1 MRAAIFFIAEI
12 AGGRATTYGRTP
24 MRLTLKTSLIAIVS
38 LLVLLLLAQGLLS
51 TSRIKAMQASGEDI
65 STNWLPS
72 VRTLGE
78 VKYLIVRIRLS
89 GARVIAAD
97 SLARPPLVK
106 IQETFVAELAK
117 QQKAYETMIS
127 SDEER
132 KLWSE
137 FVARWDAYMKDQI
150 RIESSQFATVDDLL
164 SPSLSKN
171 YDDALQSLNADIDFN
186 HAGAKQAVTISRDT
200 SDSAVFLAYVGTGVA
215 LLIGL
220 CAVAFVIMRIT
231 SPLQRLNHAMG
242 EMAAGNINIEV
253 PGAHRRDEIGDMA
266 TTIGV
271 IRDNAA
277 REALAKQEAAQR
289 EEAIRAEQ
297 RKADM
302 HRLADNFEA
311 AVSEIIDTVSS
322 ASTELEAAA
331 GSLTRTASSTQQL
344 SVAVASAS
352 EQASSNV
359 QSVASATEEMASSVS
374 EIGRQVENST
384 RIAQAAVKQANVTD
398 ERIGLLTKAAA
409 RIGDVSELIQAI
421 AGQTNLLA
429 LNATIEAAR
438 AGEAGRGFAV
448 VAAEVKELASQ
459 TAKATQEISGQ
470 INEIQT
476 ATHASASAIKE
487 IGVTIAGISEITTTI
502 AAAVEEQG
510 VATQEIARN
519 VQQAAVGTAQVATN
533 ITEVNRGATE
543 TGTASSQVL
552 SSAQSLASES
562 NRLKLEVHRFLE
574 TVRAA

>member
-1 MRAAIFFIAEI
+1 
-12 AGGRATTYGRTP
+12 

-38 LLVLLLLAQGLLS
+38 LLVLLLVGQGWLANSQ
-51 TSRIKAMQASGEDI
+51 IQAVNNRTVDI
-65 STNWLPS
+65 ATNWMPS
-72 VRTLGE
+72 VKVLGE
-78 VKYLIVRIRLS
+78 LRYMILRLRLDGVRITTASADQKTKMTELLADHLVLFEKAKKTYEPMISGDNERRLWNEFLALWQS
-89 GARVIAAD
+89 YFKLQEKIVQVPQGAI
-97 SLARPPLVK
+97 
-106 IQETFVAELAK
+106 AELLGESVTAEFTKAVAALDADVAFNNQGASKAVDDANSTFSDAK
-117 QQKAYETMIS
+117 TMI
-127 SDEER
+127 
-132 KLWSE
+132 
-137 FVARWDAYMKDQI
+137 FVMAGTAI
-150 RIESSQFATVDDLL
+150 
-164 SPSLSKN
+164 
-171 YDDALQSLNADIDFN
+171 ALGIMAMI
-186 HAGAKQAVTISRDT
+186 
-200 SDSAVFLAYVGTGVA
+200 
-215 LLIGL
+215 
-220 CAVAFVIMRIT
+220 FVVWRIT
-231 SPLQRLNHAMG
+231 RPLQRLNDAMG

-289 EEAIRAEQ
+289 DEALRAEQ

-302 HRLADNFEA
+302 YRLADNFEA
-311 AVSEIIDTVSS
+311 AVSEIIETVSS

-331 GSLTRTASSTQQL
+331 TSLTRTASDTQQL
-344 SVAVASAS
+344 SIAVASAS
-352 EQASSNV
+352 EQASGNV

-374 EIGRQVENST
+374 EIGRQVESST
-384 RIAQAAVKQANVTD
+384 RIAQEAVKQAAATND
-398 ERIGLLTKAAA
+398 RMALLTKAAA

-470 INEIQT
+470 IAEIQT
-476 ATHASASAIKE
+476 ATNDSAVAIKE
-487 IGVTIAGISEITTTI
+487 IGVTIGGISEVTTTI

-519 VQQAAVGTAQVATN
+519 VQQAAIGTAQVATN

-562 NRLKLEVHRFLE
+562 NRLKLEVHRFLQ